1 MQNVFIQPC
10 HPKVGRYPVEHL
22 TVQDIELCIWDAT
35 RTNFLYAWVILRT
48 PGICKSKP
56 VD

>member
-10 HPKVGRYPVEHL
+10 HPKVGRYPIEHL

-35 RTNFLYAWVILRT
+35 RTNFLHAWILRA
-48 PGICKSKP
+48 PSICKSKP